1 MSAITRLDRY
11 LEQHAVA
18 QRKSLRAK
26 PLARVSPQAAGP
38 TPPPP
43 PPAPL
48 PSLSL
53 KDVQEL
59 EATLLKEHRYRMHR
73 LRQVRATLNST
84 LTLLER
90 DDLALAHEASIEW
103 DLGAAAGAVAND
115 DGSVEAEGDGVGSF
129 LQATKRERQ
138 AQAAMLL
145 AAFEKGG
152 NRAGEDEC
160 HEMSRLEISSVYINS
175 LLGLS

>member
-26 PLARVSPQAAGP
+26 PLARVSPQAAAP
-38 TPPPP
+38 LPPPP

-103 DLGAAAGAVAND
+103 DLGAAAGAAAND
-115 DGSVEAEGDGVGSF
+115 DGSMEAEGDGVGSF